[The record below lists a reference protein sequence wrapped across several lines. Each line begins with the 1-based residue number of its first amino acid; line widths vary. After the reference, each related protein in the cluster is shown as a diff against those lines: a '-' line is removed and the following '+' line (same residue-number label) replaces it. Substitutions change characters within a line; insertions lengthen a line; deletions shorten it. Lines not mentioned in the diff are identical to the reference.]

1 MTSWVGPDLPTN
13 GATSRSPAGQDAR
26 RSPRWFVPAVVL
38 LALAVF
44 GAGIRGTYRAMFP
57 GQGLYRMVAVV
68 EQAPRDGVVVVT
80 HDAVSGLMGQMSSMA
95 LFAESQAALDHAD
108 LRAGDRARFTLRQLP
123 SKLLIVDVQKIR

>member
-1 MTSWVGPDLPTN
+1 M
-13 GATSRSPAGQDAR
+13 
-26 RSPRWFVPAVVL
+26 VL

-95 LFAESQAALDHAD
+95 LFAESQAALDRAD

-123 SKLLIVDVQKIR
+123 EQALDRRRPEDPLTGQRTSPNGVRQRRA